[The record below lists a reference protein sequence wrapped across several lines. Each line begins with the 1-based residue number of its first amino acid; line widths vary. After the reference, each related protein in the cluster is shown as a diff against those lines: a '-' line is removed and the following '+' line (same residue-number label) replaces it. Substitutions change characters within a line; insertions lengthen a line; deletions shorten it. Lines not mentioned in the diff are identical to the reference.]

1 MYDHGGLLKQIG
13 KGELSM
19 LELIE
24 QKEANRIIEIIESC
38 PLVKNIE
45 LEIGKFR
52 LLACNVSETS
62 DTAHHEPYRM
72 REVYLLN
79 NEDEF
84 GVLSYN
90 GRSYN
95 AFLNVGE
102 WGYNTRLQDTHI
114 TLGSNKFH
122 EFCFQLELSQAIKD
136 EEYIYLLK
144 NISNLAGP
152 GAICRLYKGLKGNK
166 EEKLNRQQL
175 FIENF
180 GKEVVNYN
188 KKDWIVI
195 SKIKRVDL
203 FEEEIESEILYELIH
218 SLFSAMLWVETIGE

>member
-1 MYDHGGLLKQIG
+1 
-13 KGELSM
+13 M

-52 LLACNVSETS
+52 LLACNVSETAN
-62 DTAHHEPYRM
+62 TEHHQPFRM
-72 REVYLLN
+72 REIYLLN
-79 NEDEF
+79 NEDGL

-90 GRSYN
+90 ERSYN

-102 WGYNTRLQDTHI
+102 WGCDTRLQDTHI
-114 TLGSNKFH
+114 TLGSDKFH
-122 EFCFQLELSQAIKD
+122 DFCFQLELSQAIKD

-144 NISNLAGP
+144 NISNMAGA
-152 GAICRLYKGLKGNK
+152 GAICRLYRGLKGNK

-175 FIENF
+175 FIENY
-180 GKEVVNYN
+180 GKEVINYN
-188 KKDWIVI
+188 KKNWIVI
-195 SKIKRVDL
+195 SKIRRIDL
-203 FEEEIESEILYELIH
+203 FEEEVEAEIFYELVH
-218 SLFSAMLWVETIGE
+218 SLFSAMLWVETIGA